1 MSTRRKK
8 TTRSRATRAA
18 RSPKSSTD
26 RHRSWF
32 HDLGVMRI
40 FLVLLV
46 VIEIV
51 GAPRPGTPPVYAGP
65 EIWQTV
71 MAPTFA
77 PIVFMVVMLDALM
90 GRVMLGSARG
100 AERERYRRI
109 VVVNLVA
116 GIALFLWWVPYFAA
130 IAR

>member
-1 MSTRRKK
+1 
-8 TTRSRATRAA
+8 
-18 RSPKSSTD
+18 
-26 RHRSWF
+26 
-32 HDLGVMRI
+32 MRV

-46 VIEIV
+46 LIEIV
-51 GAPRPGTPPVYAGP
+51 GAPRPGTPPVYAGA

-71 MAPTFA
+71 LAPTFA

-109 VVVNLVA
+109 VIVNLVA

>member
-1 MSTRRKK
+1 MSTRPPK
-8 TTRSRATRAA
+8 TARARPTRGA
-18 RSPKSSTD
+18 RDPKPD
-26 RHRSWF
+26 VARGRHWLR
-32 HDLGVMRI
+32 DLGVMRV

-51 GAPRPGTPPVYAGP
+51 AAPRPGTPPVYAGA
-65 EIWQTV
+65 EIWRTV

-109 VVVNLVA
+109 VTVNLVA
-116 GIALFLWWVPYFAA
+116 GTALFLWWVPYFVA

>member
-8 TTRSRATRAA
+8 AIRSRTTRTARGPKPAAA
-18 RSPKSSTD
+18 RN
-26 RHRSWF
+26 RGWF
-32 HDLGVMRI
+32 HDLGVMRV

-46 VIEIV
+46 LIEIV
-51 GAPRPGTPPVYAGP
+51 GAPRPGTPPVYAGA

-71 MAPTFA
+71 LAPTFA

-109 VVVNLVA
+109 VIVNLVA